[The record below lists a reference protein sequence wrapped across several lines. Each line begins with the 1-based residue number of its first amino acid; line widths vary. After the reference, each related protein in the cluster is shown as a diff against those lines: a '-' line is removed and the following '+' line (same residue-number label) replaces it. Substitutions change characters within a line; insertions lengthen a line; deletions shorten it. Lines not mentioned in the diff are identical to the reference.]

1 MFLSETVRTEW
12 VCFVSFL
19 ENYYTTKDVKTD
31 FWSKIFYYALN
42 KRPSQLLLLLDMNF
56 DNYVQSNLYAAFF
69 WKNEIH
75 IFLFSVNPSG
85 LVLYYLLD
93 SGLSSQLWNNFDIDK
108 AEENTTKN
116 KKVVATNTIC
126 TWEYP
131 MSTKHSS

>member
-19 ENYYTTKDVKTD
+19 ENYHTTKDVKTD

-69 WKNEIH
+69 SKKWN
-75 IFLFSVNPSG
+75 IFLFSVNMLCP
-85 LVLYYLLD
+85 VLYLLD
-93 SGLSSQLWNNFDIDK
+93 SQLSSQLWNNFDIDK